1 MGRGWLV
8 AGGALGCA
16 APMGWAFW
24 DWLAPAATPW
34 AATKPSIA
42 WRIKSTGKTPNMKQS
57 ASRASQA
64 LICWLHSW
72 KRWHR
77 ESAHLWKGLGALWG
91 VCACSEGGLAQGKV
105 PPARRERFCWPGGE
119 QDGEQLPGGQLPG
132 SGAASPP
139 SCRADTS
146 ELVRHKRTF
155 ETGRAEKSRAAGS
168 VPRVS
173 GLVSLRAACLGMIY
187 KLQTFPGLFL

>member
-1 MGRGWLV
+1 MAWQRHCLCLSLSKLPETTKPSSPQPGLSFHGDICLGRGWMV
-8 AGGALGCA
+8 AAGALGCA
-16 APMGWAFW
+16 APMGWALW
-24 DWLAPAATPW
+24 DRLVP

-42 WRIKSTGKTPNMKQS
+42 RRIKSRGKTPSTKQS

-64 LICWLHSW
+64 LICW

-77 ESAHLWKGLGALWG
+77 GSARLWKSLGALWG
-91 VCACSEGGLAQGKV
+91 VCARSEGGLALEDV
-105 PPARRERFCWPGGE
+105 PPARRERFWWPGGG

-146 ELVRHKRTF
+146 ELARHKRTF
-155 ETGRAEKSRAAGS
+155 ETGQAEKS
-168 VPRVS
+168 
-173 GLVSLRAACLGMIY
+173 
-187 KLQTFPGLFL
+187 